1 MRKKDIYV
9 SRRESVSLTLN
20 VYFTDQNVMQK
31 VWLVVN
37 VYEDLQMQKW
47 NVPMDRAQRVDE
59 RNAVIC
65 LVVTVTIEV
74 ILKC

>member
-1 MRKKDIYV
+1 MLAGVKVY
-9 SRRESVSLTLN
+9 LWLLN

-47 NVPMDRAQRVDE
+47 NVPMDRAQRADE
-59 RNAVIC
+59 RNGVIC

>member
-9 SRRESVSLTLN
+9 SRRESVSLTFKCVFYRPERNAKSLA
-20 VYFTDQNVMQK
+20 
-31 VWLVVN
+31 VVN

-59 RNAVIC
+59 RNGVIC
-65 LVVTVTIEV
+65 LVFTVTIEV